1 MRMKMRR
8 KVTSVSRIPADL
20 EEGGNGKVRIA
31 IPQQA
36 FHSDILKDPG
46 FWVPLCSPN
55 SSAEK
60 CRVQKDLPLVRTIS
74 YSSCS
79 PSPCGECVGLSQGV
93 GGRGAGQAGGRQ
105 EGRKEKAQVTGP
117 APYPTLAECDV
128 PPPLSH

>member
-20 EEGGNGKVRIA
+20 EEGGNGKVQIA

-36 FHSDILKDPG
+36 STLTSLKDPG

-79 PSPCGECVGLSQGV
+79 PSPCGECVSLSQGV
-93 GGRGAGQAGGRQ
+93 GGGGRCLAGRGSAGRQ
-105 EGRKEKAQVTGP
+105 EREGPGGRP
-117 APYPTLAECDV
+117 S
-128 PPPLSH
+128 PLPHTC